1 MIKKITPANEK
12 EWLELR
18 TKDVTSSEVAALFG
32 ISPYITAFE
41 LWHRKKDGN
50 VVTIEQNDPMK
61 WGIRLQDSIAHG
73 IAEDNGWNVRR
84 MDEYMR
90 CDELKFG
97 SSFDFCIQT
106 PVFVQPNGEIIKT
119 SMKPGDVTFTHKD
132 AKLEFQEDGILEI
145 KNVHGMVYKD
155 QWLENDDGTVEA
167 PPHIEI
173 QVQHQL
179 AVSGYSYA
187 YIAALIGGNKVV
199 LIKREPDPI
208 VIDAIRQKVRE
219 FWISIEANKP
229 PAPDYSADA
238 EFISKLYGYAEVG
251 KVFDASGDKEII
263 DLALKHKQFTADE
276 KKAKEGKDAVKA
288 QLLMKIGESEKVI
301 CDGFSIS
308 CGAVAPT
315 RIEAY
320 DRAGFRMFRLNWPK
334 AKKGE

>member
-61 WGIRLQDSIAHG
+61 WGIRLQDSIALG
-73 IAEDNGWNVRR
+73 VAQDNNWKVHR

-90 CDELKFG
+90 DDELRIG
-97 SSFDFCIQT
+97 SSFDFSIDQDED
-106 PVFVQPNGEIIKT
+106 GT
-119 SMKPGDVTFTHKD
+119 SNHG
-132 AKLEFQEDGILEI
+132 AGILEI
-145 KNVHGMVYKD
+145 KNVHGLVYKD
-155 QWLENDDGTVEA
+155 QWLENDDGSVEA
-167 PPHIEI
+167 PPHIEL

-179 AVSGYSYA
+179 LVSGRKFA
-187 YIAALIGGNKVV
+187 YIAALTGGNKVV
-199 LIKREPDPI
+199 LIRREPDAA
-208 VIDAIRQKVRE
+208 VISAIKAKVKE

-229 PAPDYSADA
+229 PSPDYSADA